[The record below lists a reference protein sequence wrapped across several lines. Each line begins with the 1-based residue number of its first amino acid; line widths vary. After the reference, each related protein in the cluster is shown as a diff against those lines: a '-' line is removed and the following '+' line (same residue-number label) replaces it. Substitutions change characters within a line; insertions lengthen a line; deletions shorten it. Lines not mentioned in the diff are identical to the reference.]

1 MIHLLKNGIWLSFKS
16 WKLVIINYVL
26 NFAAT
31 FLSIFEDKKSIRKS
45 SFIFFRKLILAT
57 AYMIENSY
65 FCDYIKIER
74 VNKSITIL

>member
-1 MIHLLKNGIWLSFKS
+1 MIHLLKDGIRLSFKS

-26 NFAAT
+26 NFATT

-45 SFIFFRKLILAT
+45 SFIFFRKLILAI

-65 FCDYIKIER
+65 FFYYRKIER
-74 VNKSITIL
+74 VNTSITIL

>member
-1 MIHLLKNGIWLSFKS
+1 MIHPLKNGIRLSFKS

-45 SFIFFRKLILAT
+45 SFIFFRKLILAI

-65 FCDYIKIER
+65 FFYYRKIER
-74 VNKSITIL
+74 VNTSITIL